1 MTITRIPF
9 LALLLAALAAAPVQ
23 AQETPKADLQTA
35 EVESRLDVLV
45 ASHES
50 VSNRQRREVD
60 SFLQRADVQQIARS
74 RGVEMERLHAAAGAM
89 SNSQASEV
97 AALVATLAP
106 VQDGNGLGTITVSAV
121 AVIIV
126 LLVLIL
132 VT

>member
-1 MTITRIPF
+1 
-9 LALLLAALAAAPVQ
+9 
-23 AQETPKADLQTA
+23 
-35 EVESRLDVLV
+35 
-45 ASHES
+45 
-50 VSNRQRREVD
+50 
-60 SFLQRADVQQIARS
+60 
-74 RGVEMERLHAAAGAM
+74 M